1 MPHVRALLVEC
12 IVPKTKPRMNEMSD
26 IAKTAGYDVVGQVTQ
41 HRDAIDSAYCVG
53 EGKLDEI
60 GKTLEKESIEAVIFT
75 RQLSPGQIFR
85 IKKKLGDEIS
95 VLDRNLLILEVFEKR
110 SATTEAKL
118 QIALARLRYTFS
130 WGRESIRMRGITGEQ
145 MGRGGPGRYPYEV
158 YEAMARKRISKIEG
172 QLRNLRSKQ
181 SRLRERRGKVGFRIV
196 ALTGYTQ
203 SGKTTLFNRL
213 ASESKETGL
222 GPFTTLST
230 FAREV
235 HTTSKGKSSDQ
246 FIMID
251 SIGFIEDLSPML
263 LNAFH
268 TTLNEL
274 ANSDLVLLFI
284 DASDDIE
291 TVIRKNSASHEVMQ
305 KEFSGVPVLI
315 CVNKIDITPS
325 ELLDKVLEETRKI
338 FGTEEI
344 LDISAKTGAS
354 VPLLLQKIAERL
366 NVQVLA

>member
-1 MPHVRALLVEC
+1 
-12 IVPKTKPRMNEMSD
+12 MSEVND
-26 IAKTAGYDVVGQVTQ
+26 IAKTVGYDVVGQVTQ
-41 HRDAIDSAYCVG
+41 HRDAIDSSYCVG
-53 EGKLDEI
+53 EGKLHEI
-60 GKTLEKESIEAVIFT
+60 GKTLQKESIEAVIFT
-75 RQLSPGQIFR
+75 RQLSAGQIFR
-85 IKKKLGDEIS
+85 IKKKLGGEVR

-130 WGRESIRMRGITGEQ
+130 WGREFIRMRGITGEQ

-158 YEAMARKRISKIEG
+158 YEAMSRKRISKIES
-172 QLRNLRSKQ
+172 QLRNVRLKQ
-181 SRLRERRGKVGFRIV
+181 SHLRERRGKVGFRIV

-213 ASESKETGL
+213 ASESKETGM

-235 HTTSKGKSSDQ
+235 HTTSNKKSNHQ

-251 SIGFIEDLSPML
+251 SIGFIEELNPML

-268 TTLNEL
+268 TTLSEL
-274 ANSDLVLLFI
+274 ANSDLVLLFV

-305 KEFSGVPVLI
+305 KEFSGVPFLI
-315 CVNKIDITPS
+315 CINKIDIATD
-325 ELLDKVLEETRKI
+325 EHLERVIEETRKA

-344 LDISAKTGAS
+344 LKISSKTGAN
-354 VPLLLQKIAERL
+354 VPDLLQKIAESL
-366 NVQVLA
+366 DV

>member
-1 MPHVRALLVEC
+1 
-12 IVPKTKPRMNEMSD
+12 
-26 IAKTAGYDVVGQVTQ
+26 
-41 HRDAIDSAYCVG
+41 VG

-60 GKTLEKESIEAVIFT
+60 GKTIQRESIEVVIFT
-75 RQLSPGQIFR
+75 RQLSAGQIFR
-85 IKKKLGDEIS
+85 IKKKFGDGVR

-130 WGRESIRMRGITGEQ
+130 WGRESIRMRGIIGEQ

-158 YEAMARKRISKIEG
+158 YEAMSRKRISRIEG
-172 QLRNLRSKQ
+172 QLREARLKQ
-181 SRLRERRGKVGFRIV
+181 SHLRERRGKVGFRIV

-213 ASESKETGL
+213 AEESKETGM

-230 FAREV
+230 FAREIRTPF
-235 HTTSKGKSSDQ
+235 TTKPGHP

-251 SIGFIEDLSPML
+251 SIGFIEDLNPTL

-274 ANSDLVLLFI
+274 ANSDLVLLFV
-284 DASDDIE
+284 DASDDIQ
-291 TVIRKNSASHEVMQ
+291 TVIRKNLASHEIMQ
-305 KEFSGVPVLI
+305 KEFSGVPVVVCI
-315 CVNKIDITPS
+315 NKIDIAT
-325 ELLDKVLEETRKI
+325 EDHLKKVLEETRKI
-338 FGTEEI
+338 FVSEEM
-344 LDISAKTGAS
+344 LNISSKTGANLPS
-354 VPLLLQKIAERL
+354 LLQRIVERL
-366 NVQVLA
+366 DPNSIRVAA